1 MNKLHNGVYRGL
13 CLFFHDSLSRE
24 SSDFKS
30 ARCQAGIFGTLEI
43 LAFQNKKLEN
53 NVLIT
58 NNDEIRIENTLIRY
72 CTLL

>member
-1 MNKLHNGVYRGL
+1 MEYIWGL
-13 CLFFHDSLSRE
+13 CLFFHDSLSTE
-24 SSDFKS
+24 SSNFKS
-30 ARCQAGIFGTLEI
+30 ARYQAGIFGTLEI

-58 NNDEIRIENTLIRY
+58 KNNEIRIENTVIRY

>member
-1 MNKLHNGVYRGL
+1 MNKLHNGVYRAYVF
-13 CLFFHDSLSRE
+13 FFHDSLSTE

-43 LAFQNKKLEN
+43 LAFQNKKLEI

-58 NNDEIRIENTLIRY
+58 NNDEIRIENTVIRY

>member
-1 MNKLHNGVYRGL
+1 MNKLRDGVYRGL
-13 CLFFHDSLSRE
+13 CLFFYDSLSTE

-30 ARCQAGIFGTLEI
+30 ARCQAGIFGTFEI

-53 NVLIT
+53 IVLIT
-58 NNDEIRIENTLIRY
+58 KNDEIRIENTVIRY

>member
-13 CLFFHDSLSRE
+13 CLFLHDSLSTE

-30 ARCQAGIFGTLEI
+30 ATCQVGIFGTLEI

-53 NVLIT
+53 NVLIK
-58 NNDEIRIENTLIRY
+58 NYDEIRIENTVIRY

>member
-1 MNKLHNGVYRGL
+1 MNKLRNGVNRGL
-13 CLFFHDSLSRE
+13 CLFFHDSLSTE
-24 SSDFKS
+24 SSNFKS
-30 ARCQAGIFGTLEI
+30 ARCQAGIFGKLEI

-58 NNDEIRIENTLIRY
+58 KNAEIRIQNTVIRY

>member
-1 MNKLHNGVYRGL
+1 MDDIGAYV
-13 CLFFHDSLSRE
+13 FFFLILYLQNLPISNLPG
-24 SSDFKS
+24 
-30 ARCQAGIFGTLEI
+30 AIFGTLEI

-58 NNDEIRIENTLIRY
+58 NNDEIRIENTVIRY